1 MATIKDIARLLVDK
15 HKMTL
20 GASEEFV
27 QKIVEVINEGL
38 LQDRIVKIKG
48 FGTFKL
54 QEVKER
60 SSVNI
65 NTGEKVVIAAHDKI
79 TFTPDSVMRD
89 MVNKP
94 FAHFETVLVGDNNNV
109 NDNGN
114 DNGNVNT
121 LASVEAEETPEE
133 AVPETIGTID
143 TIEAPEAP
151 ETPETPVETPEA
163 PETPVETPEVTET
176 PDVEVEEEDED
187 DNDDDEVRKCPCGY
201 WFATLAGVVIAAIF
215 FALGYFAAKNAWF
228 EPKEPLKVEIVK
240 EKKDSTQTQTQTA
253 EAVKDTVKAEA
264 KAEPATEQKT
274 EPKAEAASD
283 DASETYNKDPRVK
296 YGAYTIVGTETE
308 VTVRKGQTLKG
319 ISKAYL
325 GPDMECYVEAY
336 NNKKEVKEGDKIRIP
351 KLKVK
356 KRK

>member
-109 NDNGN
+109 NDN
-114 DNGNVNT
+114 VNT
-121 LASVEAEETPEE
+121 LASVETEEVPEE
-133 AVPETIGTID
+133 AVPETIGTIETID
-143 TIEAPEAP
+143 TIEAPVDIPEAP
-151 ETPETPVETPEA
+151 ETPEAPEAPEA

-187 DNDDDEVRKCPCGY
+187 DNDDDDEVSKCPCGY

-240 EKKDSTQTQTQTA
+240 EKKDSTQTQTA

>member
-1 MATIKDIARLLVDK
+1 MATIKDIARVLVER
-15 HKMTL
+15 HKMTV

-65 NTGEKVVIAAHDKI
+65 NTGEKVLIAAHDKI

-89 MVNKP
+89 IVNKP
-94 FAHFETVLVGDNNNV
+94 FAHFETVLVDGDKAGV
-109 NDNGN
+109 TPVAGVMSTVEEAPVEEVPVE
-114 DNGNVNT
+114 GAPVEEEQPT
-121 LASVEAEETPEE
+121 ESVETPKVEETPEVKE
-133 AVPETIGTID
+133 
-143 TIEAPEAP
+143 EAPVVE
-151 ETPETPVETPEA
+151 ETPIE
-163 PETPVETPEVTET
+163 
-176 PDVEVEEEDED
+176 VEVDEEED
-187 DNDDDEVRKCPCGY
+187 NRCYCGY
-201 WFATLAGVVIAAIF
+201 WFAALAGVVIAAIF

-228 EPKEPLKVEIVK
+228 EPTEPLKVEIVK
-240 EKKDSTQTQTQTA
+240 NNIK
-253 EAVKDTVKAEA
+253 
-264 KAEPATEQKT
+264 P
-274 EPKAEAASD
+274 EPKAEVKTEVKSEAKVEARVEEKVETKVETQKAEVSD
-283 DASETYNKDPRVK
+283 AQTEEYNKDPRVK
-296 YGAYTIVGTETE
+296 YGAYYIIGTDTE